1 LKKREYRDYLHD
13 IMDSVSDIE
22 DFVEDMTFEQFE
34 RDRKTLNAV
43 VRSIEIIGEA
53 SKNIP
58 TNLRERYGEF
68 PWKKMIGMRNKV
80 IHGYFG
86 VNVKTLWTT
95 VKDDLP
101 PLKKLVQKMLED
113 LEK

>member
-13 IMDSVSDIE
+13 IMNSVSDIE

-58 TNLRERYGEF
+58 AAF
-68 PWKKMIGMRNKV
+68 
-80 IHGYFG
+80 
-86 VNVKTLWTT
+86 
-95 VKDDLP
+95 
-101 PLKKLVQKMLED
+101 
-113 LEK
+113 

>member
-1 LKKREYRDYLHD
+1 MKRREVRDYIRD
-13 IMDSVSDIE
+13 ILVAVDDSES
-22 DFVEDMTFEQFE
+22 FVEGMTFEQFE
-34 RDRKTLNAV
+34 KDKKTVHAV
-43 VRSIEIIGEA
+43 VRNLEIIGEA
-53 SKNIP
+53 AKNIP
-58 TNLRERYGEF
+58 ADIRVKYGDV
-68 PWKKMIGMRNKV
+68 PWKRMIGMRDKV

-101 PLKKLVQKMLED
+101 PLKKLVQRMLKE